1 MCIILYTISL
11 VSGLTLHNEK
21 ENEYGAILER
31 YCNYAKEK
39 LFGKNTGLSSSIM
52 FIIVGGYIGLLFL
65 NYKINKYYPNNKN
78 IFYNWNKGEKL
89 NLFFY
94 PLFCLV

>member
-21 ENEYGAILER
+21 ENEYGVILER

-39 LFGKNTGLSSSIM
+39 LFGK
-52 FIIVGGYIGLLFL
+52 
-65 NYKINKYYPNNKN
+65 KRD
-78 IFYNWNKGEKL
+78 
-89 NLFFY
+89 
-94 PLFCLV
+94 